1 MLSGCSRMIVMIRK
15 VFPAL
20 FQLSHTCKVKGAWI
34 YLKLEPG
41 EGRVFPGADF
51 THLMGVDEN
60 SLVYFVC
67 YSLAFEKDDF
77 PKDLNPGY
85 PGSMEVR
92 R

>member
-1 MLSGCSRMIVMIRK
+1 
-15 VFPAL
+15 
-20 FQLSHTCKVKGAWI
+20 
-34 YLKLEPG
+34 
-41 EGRVFPGADF
+41 
-51 THLMGVDEN
+51 MGVDEN